1 MVRRLLSFGN
11 VFTTLWS
18 GYYRCVVMLLPLC
31 GNHITKVLERFGE
44 RSFLIELDIK
54 KMVASAVK
62 QPSFFCRFPKMK
74 SLLQIEALHRQ

>member
-31 GNHITKVLERFGE
+31 GNHITKVLVKLYGGKCM
-44 RSFLIELDIK
+44 LISEYLGI
-54 KMVASAVK
+54 
-62 QPSFFCRFPKMK
+62 PFFYCN
-74 SLLQIEALHRQ
+74 LAA